1 MDDGPSFQDLQ
12 DFEQKKCDGPF
23 LFSDYWASVLNLKDI
38 VNVESLSSIGV
49 SLEAFR
55 KFLNRPSAGLPRF
68 GYLIL
73 YSLLKPFLVLYGL
86 VRKLMGAKPPEK
98 EQVDDGSP
106 SEMERLMIDHSLRIE
121 PKEGGLVDVYSG
133 IDRIASGVLNPMRL
147 VGSNSM
153 FFARYK
159 VFLASLIV
167 LAYGTLIT
175 PLASLLHVEPL
186 AAYLGYLHYPIVLLI
201 LWALFD
207 DLLTAVVSPLPIIAI
222 RVIVREAQGFQGFV
236 LAIVLTALI
245 LYLVEWFFIPRSLPP
260 ALYFYVNDGRRPNL
274 HYREGH
280 EPYWLEGKYYWVW
293 RYVHLAP
300 AELLKF
306 WEKDW
311 ERLEIWIRADGD
323 KRGRLEYVVTDFHY
337 RELWFGYDKIT
348 RKKARDYHQAVLER
362 DVDTSERLTWLVEV
376 DMDIVFHTPSIKG
389 IYLTRGKRL
398 SIGRRI
404 LSVLTV
410 MWNKP
415 IKENPEK
422 YKRRIEH
429 LEIEGTG
436 FLEDVPEHFRTL
448 VTRQLLDLPWTYWRF
463 PRGARSARQ
472 LLVYSTGRRISRPN
486 SPPTEPSRSNS
497 PPKKKSPE
505 CNPGLNL
512 RLSLRAVRR

>member
-1 MDDGPSFQDLQ
+1 MRDNGPSFQDLQ
-12 DFEQKKCDGPF
+12 DFEEKGCDGPF

-38 VNVESLSSIGV
+38 VNLEYLTSIGM
-49 SLEAFR
+49 SMESFR
-55 KFLNRPSAGLPRF
+55 KFLNRPAGGLPRF

-73 YSLLKPFLVLYGL
+73 YSLLKPFLVLFGL
-86 VRKLMGAKPPEK
+86 LRRLVGLKPAEK
-98 EQVDDGSP
+98 EIIEDSP
-106 SEMERLMIDHSLRIE
+106 SEIERLLVDHALRVE
-121 PKEGGLVDVYSG
+121 PKEGGLADIYSG
-133 IDRIASGVLNPMRL
+133 VDKLASGVLNPLRL

-167 LAYGTLIT
+167 LGYGALIT
-175 PLASLLHVEPL
+175 PLMTILHAEPA
-186 AAYLGYLHYPIVLLI
+186 AAYLSYLHYPIVLLI

-222 RVIVREAQGFQGFV
+222 RVIVTEAQGFQGFV
-236 LAIVLTALI
+236 IAIVLTAFI

-260 ALYFYVNDGRRPNL
+260 ALYFYINDGRKPHL

-311 ERLEIWIRADGD
+311 ERLEIWIRADGED
-323 KRGRLEYVVTDFHY
+323 RGRLEYVVTDLHY
-337 RELWFGYDKIT
+337 RELWFGYEGIT
-348 RKKARDYHQAVLER
+348 RKKAREYHQSLL
-362 DVDTSERLTWLVEV
+362 DTCVGTPDRLTWFVEV

-389 IYLTRGKRL
+389 VYLTRGKRL
-398 SIGRRI
+398 SLGRRL

-410 MWNKP
+410 MWNRP
-415 IKENPEK
+415 IKENPDK
-422 YKRRIEH
+422 YKRGLER

-448 VTRQLLDLPWTYWRF
+448 VTRQLLSLPWSYWRF
-463 PRGARSARQ
+463 PRGAGSARQ
-472 LLVYSTGRRISRPN
+472 FLVYSSGSTDYDPEPTSDRAFQIKQTGQ
-486 SPPTEPSRSNS
+486 
-497 PPKKKSPE
+497 KKSPE
-505 CNPGLNL
+505 
-512 RLSLRAVRR
+512 

>member
-1 MDDGPSFQDLQ
+1 MSDNGPSFQDLQ
-12 DFEQKKCDGPF
+12 DFEKKGCDGPF

-38 VNVESLSSIGV
+38 VNLESLSSVGM
-49 SLEAFR
+49 SLESFR
-55 KFLNRPSAGLPRF
+55 KFLNRPAAGLPRF

-73 YSLLKPFLVLYGL
+73 YSLLKPFLVLFGL
-86 VRKLMGAKPPEK
+86 LRKLFGLKPREK
-98 EQVDDGSP
+98 EVIEDDSP
-106 SEMERLMIDHSLRIE
+106 SEMERLLIDHSLRVE
-121 PKEGGLVDVYSG
+121 PKEGGLADVYSG
-133 IDRIASGVLNPMRL
+133 VDKLASGILNPMRL

-167 LAYGTLIT
+167 LGYGALIT
-175 PLASLLHVEPL
+175 PLMRVLHAEPA
-186 AAYLGYLHYPIVLLI
+186 AAYLTYLHYPIVLLI

-236 LAIVLTALI
+236 IAIVLTAFI

-260 ALYFYVNDGRRPNL
+260 ALYFYVNDGRKPHL
-274 HYREGH
+274 HYRDGH

-311 ERLEIWIRADGD
+311 ERLEIWIRADGED
-323 KRGRLEYVVTDFHY
+323 RGRLEYVVTDLHY
-337 RELWFGYDKIT
+337 RELWFGYEGIT
-348 RKKARDYHQAVLER
+348 RKKARDYHESLLAR
-362 DVDTSERLTWLVEV
+362 CVDTPDRLTWLVEV

-389 IYLTRGKRL
+389 VYLTRGQRL
-398 SIGRRI
+398 SFGRRL

-410 MWNKP
+410 MWNRP
-415 IKENPEK
+415 VKENPDK
-422 YKRRIEH
+422 YKRGLER

-448 VTRQLLDLPWTYWRF
+448 VTRQLLSLPWSYWRF
-463 PRGARSARQ
+463 PRGAGSARQ
-472 LLVYSTGRRISRPN
+472 LLVYSSGNTEFEAD
-486 SPPTEPSRSNS
+486 PTSDRAFQI
-497 PPKKKSPE
+497 KQVGQKKSPE
-505 CNPGLNL
+505 
-512 RLSLRAVRR
+512 